1 MFANRM
7 SAVMNRRPTLE
18 FYPSWAMEGR
28 MMYTEAKMLAYST
41 WHELLTSH
49 ETAMK
54 PEERYNALLELAD
67 EYFNRR
73 IIDLSE
79 RNTLIEVA
87 TTAFTRSF

>member
-1 MFANRM
+1 
-7 SAVMNRRPTLE
+7 
-18 FYPSWAMEGR
+18 
-28 MMYTEAKMLAYST
+28 
-41 WHELLTSH
+41 
-49 ETAMK
+49 MK

-87 TTAFTRSF
+87 TTAFTRSFAEL